1 MIYYCTRYH
10 QSQNDK
16 EKQQLVE
23 EMKRYD
29 IDIGMKKKNLK
40 KIKSK
45 TEQKQHIE
53 DEGEHHFKIEM
64 VKDEEI
70 HRIAKKII
78 ELDLHDSVDRTAL
91 KQEYKFKIPSN
102 ATK

>member
-78 ELDLHDSVDRTAL
+78 ELDLHDSADRTAL

>member
-1 MIYYCTRYH
+1 
-10 QSQNDK
+10 
-16 EKQQLVE
+16 
-23 EMKRYD
+23 
-29 IDIGMKKKNLK
+29 
-40 KIKSK
+40 
-45 TEQKQHIE
+45 
-53 DEGEHHFKIEM
+53 M

-78 ELDLHDSVDRTAL
+78 ELDLHDSADRTAL